1 MTRISGT
8 VIPQI
13 LRYSLGSTT
22 HVWRTCMR
30 TIILAVTLMLSAHCL
45 EASAQLGSP
54 TLQVSD
60 PAAIAALRNLNS
72 RMNALSKL
80 ASECAEKKLAPP
92 ELCFCRYPA
101 EVEAVR
107 KEHQSVVRAYP
118 SWATRA
124 VAWTDSSS
132 GTPVGHTI
140 AIAHLGPQLAKCSGK

>member
-1 MTRISGT
+1 MRIV
-8 VIPQI
+8 VIA
-13 LRYSLGSTT
+13 
-22 HVWRTCMR
+22 
-30 TIILAVTLMLSAHCL
+30 LALMLSAHCL
-45 EASAQLGSP
+45 EASAQPGSP

-60 PAAIAALRNLNS
+60 PAAVAALRSLNS

-107 KEHQSVVRAYP
+107 KEHQLVIRAYP

-132 GTPVGHTI
+132 GAPVGHTI
-140 AIAHLGPQLAKCSGK
+140 AIAHLGPQLNKCSGK